1 MLASGV
7 NVNWPLLGIPAIWR
21 DDELVSHKMRYQ
33 RHSGYAVRNAS
44 APIVPAKRSKPIVGR
59 TGATHDQLPKG

>member
-1 MLASGV
+1 MG
-7 NVNWPLLGIPAIWR
+7 R

-44 APIVPAKRSKPIVGR
+44 VPIVPAKRSKPIVGR